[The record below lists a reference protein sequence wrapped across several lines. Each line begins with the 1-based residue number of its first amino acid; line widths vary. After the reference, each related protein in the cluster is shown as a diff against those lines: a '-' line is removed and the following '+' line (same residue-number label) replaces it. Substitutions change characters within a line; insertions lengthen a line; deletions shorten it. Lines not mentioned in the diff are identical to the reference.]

1 MIGELARKD
10 FKLVDK
16 NDEISKVFGYFYGE
30 SDFPIVMDGK
40 KPWGIIDERRLI
52 KTKLSKKEK
61 IKDFVVGV
69 PKLDATY
76 SIEKAKQKMVKSGI
90 DTIIVTSEKDILGYV
105 NAIDLIKKI
114 GVEGKAET
122 FMRYIEPIDEN
133 ESIGNAINQMK
144 KANERIL
151 PILTG
156 KKFYGILGIKNI
168 LRIITT
174 HKKTTDYH
182 QERTTLLD
190 APVKGYA
197 EPAVT
202 NNPNDDLKDII
213 DVLEE
218 QGFAVICKN
227 KEYLGIIEPMDLLV
241 R

>member
-1 MIGELARKD
+1 MIGKLVRKD

-30 SDFPIVMDGK
+30 ADFPIVMDGK
-40 KPWGIIDERRLI
+40 KPWGIIDERRLV

-76 SIEKAKQKMVKSGI
+76 SIEKAKQKMVKSGV
-90 DTIIVTSEKDILGYV
+90 DTIIVTSEKDVLGYV
-105 NAIDLIKKI
+105 NAIDIIKKI
-114 GVEGKAET
+114 GLNGKAEN
-122 FMRYIEPIDEN
+122 FMRHIEPIDEN

-144 KANERIL
+144 KANEKIIPVL
-151 PILTG
+151 SNG
-156 KKFYGILGIKNI
+156 KFYGILGVKNI

-174 HKKTTDYH
+174 HKKITDYH

-197 EPAVT
+197 EAVII
-202 NNPNDDLKDII
+202 NNPNDDIEEII
-213 DVLEE
+213 DVLEK

-227 KEYLGIIEPMDLLV
+227 KEYVGIIEPMDLLAK
-241 R
+241 